1 MANEM
6 VYITVIEEL
15 LITIPELKP
24 LYAENTYMWFDDYLP
39 YVVFGFV
46 VVPTMEEILQN
57 DWQTPVLK
65 RISDFIEIMMQSK
78 HDDVRTLAAIEI
90 AEWLAYEEK
99 PVIRTNAIK
108 LMGRE
113 TLKEMNGMMNWR
125 PNL

>member
-1 MANEM
+1 MANGM
-6 VYITVIEEL
+6 VYTTVIDEL
-15 LITIPELKP
+15 LIAIPELKP
-24 LYAENTYMWFDDYLP
+24 LYAENMYLWLDDYLP
-39 YVVFGFV
+39 YVVFGLV
-46 VVPTMEEILQN
+46 VVPTMEELLQN
-57 DWQTPVLK
+57 DWQSPVLK
-65 RISDFIEIMMQSK
+65 RIFDFIEIMMQSK
-78 HDDVRTLAAIEI
+78 HDDVQTLAAIEI